1 MIVLLPLAGWH
12 TQNLRHAWLQCMEVV
27 RIVHASTV
35 YWGHLSSQLFLM
47 PAATS
52 QYFCGR
58 VSKASSPRSPASGP
72 WPYGVHEP
80 FPAICLVRR
89 TLANIYVALVSARA
103 GPAHKC
109 LSGPGKVG
117 TRTFCSTLG
126 MTART
131 DPNACV
137 KVRQEFCLFQ
147 WRGSKCMLRRADSST
162 H

>member
-35 YWGHLSSQLFLM
+35 YWGHLSPQLFLM

-89 TLANIYVALVSARA
+89 TLANIYVAWSRLMTPSCRASPQVLVRTRQSWDQDLLQHVGYDRSDRSKRLREGKARVLPFSMA
-103 GPAHKC
+103 RVEMHAA
-109 LSGPGKVG
+109 PG
-117 TRTFCSTLG
+117 R
-126 MTART
+126 
-131 DPNACV
+131 
-137 KVRQEFCLFQ
+137 
-147 WRGSKCMLRRADSST
+147 
-162 H
+162 